1 MSPPPFE
8 PARWQPAPFLP
19 EPDARDPA
27 LLFVIAVLCF
37 LACLTALG
45 AIAGDRAARGW
56 AGQLTGEITVVVR
69 ARGGETPDAAA
80 ARAAEALAGVPGVSE
95 ARALEKA
102 EAYALIEPWIG
113 DVADLDD
120 LPVPRLVA
128 VVLDRQAPAAPPAL
142 RRALAERGLD
152 AVVDDHSAW
161 IADIKGAAGVVRSIA
176 IVVFLLIAAGA
187 AAVVAFA
194 TRQGLAARRDV
205 VEVLHIT
212 GSEDA
217 QIASLFE
224 LRFARIAALAGAAGA
239 LAAALAGGALRLAGG
254 GQGLTPALPVA
265 WIDLLAVL
273 PCPLIAALVAAV
285 AARLTARRLIGRMG

>member
-212 GSEDA
+212 GAEDA